1 MKRYTY
7 FGLFFTFLSSVAYAQ
22 EETIEIPDVAF
33 EEALID
39 LKIDTNGLN
48 GNILVSDAQYAVNL
62 DLSDPKNNK
71 MLPNVHSKI
80 KSLAGI
86 EHFENLRQL
95 NCYGNEITELN
106 LSNNKKLSFLN
117 CSQNKIKS
125 LDLSN
130 NSGLTFVNC
139 SENNLRSLELGKK
152 EELRELYCNSN
163 KIKELNIRDCPVLE
177 IMDSSDNNSIE
188 TIFISPEKAE
198 AIPESWSKGDKGM
211 YVAIVRKEATK
222 PDTKV
227 ATKQKESETKQE
239 EEKNIEDAKE
249 SYSKDFKRSIIAQYD
264 KSVLD
269 EKYLQTKKE
278 QLQKE
283 YDLDMEQL
291 TEWIDKYSKV
301 IKLKKEQ

>member
-1 MKRYTY
+1 MRFYTY
-7 FGLFFTFLSSVAYAQ
+7 YLGFFFTFLSTAYAQ

-95 NCYGNEITELN
+95 NCYGNEITQLN

-117 CSQNKIKS
+117 CSQNKIES

-130 NSGLTFVNC
+130 NHSLTFVNC
-139 SENNLRSLELGKK
+139 SENNLSSLELGKK
-152 EELRELYCNSN
+152 TELRELYCNSN

-177 IMDSSDNNSIE
+177 VMDSSDNNIE

-198 AIPESWSKGDKGM
+198 AIPNSWNKGDKGM
-211 YVAIVRKEATK
+211 YVAIVRKEAKK
-222 PDTKV
+222 PEPKV
-227 ATKQKESETKQE
+227 ATQQGKQE
-239 EEKNIEDAKE
+239 KKENTEDAKE

-269 EKYLQTKKE
+269 QKYLQMKKE

-291 TEWIDKYSKV
+291 TEWINKYSKV